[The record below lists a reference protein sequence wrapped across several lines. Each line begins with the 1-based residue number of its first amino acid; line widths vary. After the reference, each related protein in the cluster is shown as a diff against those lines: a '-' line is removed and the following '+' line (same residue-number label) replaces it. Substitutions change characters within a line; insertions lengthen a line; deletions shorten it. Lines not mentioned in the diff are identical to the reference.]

1 MQVSVVYINEQRQLW
16 QEFEITEHATVQ
28 DAIERSGV
36 MKRFPELDTEQLRVG
51 IFGKLTKLDAPLSE
65 GDRVEIYR
73 PIIADPMTVHR
84 RDRPP
89 VSSDE

>member
-1 MQVSVVYINEQRQLW
+1 MQISIAYVNEHKQHW
-16 QEFEITEHATVQ
+16 QEFQIDDNATVQ

-36 MKRFPELDTEQLRVG
+36 MKRFPELDTEQLKVG
-51 IFGKLTKLDAPLSE
+51 IFGKLTKLDAPLAE

-84 RDRPP
+84 RDRPQNA
-89 VSSDE
+89 SDE